1 MHIAAYCDFDVEQI
15 RPRQLIVRLQ
25 PQDYEKEI
33 VYFPIAGPFVPFE
46 SEDFSEDL
54 WVSVLLEDL
63 VRPAKGQGIIG
74 IHLSAIKQRHDLE
87 VLNLVIQF
95 DDVEEVLL
103 FNSR

>member
-1 MHIAAYCDFDVEQI
+1 MHIAAYCDFDVEYI

-25 PQDYEKEI
+25 PQDYEKDI

-46 SEDFSEDL
+46 AEDFTEDL

-74 IHLSAIKQRHDLE
+74 IHLSGIMQRHNME

-103 FNSR
+103 LNLK

>member
-1 MHIAAYCDFDVEQI
+1 MHIAAYCDFDVEYV
-15 RPRQLIVRLQ
+15 RPRQLIVSLQ
-25 PQDYEKEI
+25 PQDYNKEI

-46 SEDFSEDL
+46 GEDFSEDL

-74 IHLSAIKQRHDLE
+74 INLKAIHERHSIE

-103 FNSR
+103 MRSR

>member
-1 MHIAAYCDFDVEQI
+1 MHIAAYCDFDVEYV

-25 PQDYEKEI
+25 SQDYEKEI
-33 VYFPIAGPFVPFE
+33 VYFPISGPFVPFE
-46 SEDFSEDL
+46 AEDFNEDL

-63 VRPAKGQGIIG
+63 VRPAKGQGVIG
-74 IHLSAIKQRHDLE
+74 INLAAIHARHGIE

-103 FNSR
+103 LRTR